1 MLRYANA
8 LNARSF
14 HRTGRDFVRINE
26 PPPLRDS
33 MDVPPGL
40 ALLSV
45 AMPSQAQ
52 DFPTRPVRIVV
63 PAAPGGSFDAL
74 ARILAQALSERW
86 PQRMIV
92 DNRPGGGGNI
102 GAGAVAKADPDG
114 YTLLTWNDSLLI
126 NPWLFKEV
134 PFDPKKDF
142 TPVSLSMYSPNV
154 LAAHPSSG
162 IKTFEEFLKAARA
175 APGKLNY
182 GSPGNGSPGHLSAEI
197 LKQLAKIDVV
207 HVPYRGAGP
216 AIIDLVAGQIPL
228 GMVAIPGAIGH
239 IRSGTLVGL
248 AVTSRE
254 RVKAMPTVPT
264 IAEAGVPD
272 YQINAFHGILAPAG
286 TPPAIV
292 AKLEKDITEVLK
304 SPAVNQ
310 KLIDL
315 GFDPVAGSGAE
326 SRRHYR
332 SRSADLARR
341 GAEVRRQGRMTPTKR
356 LVRPKQ
362 ALRYPACAIFI
373 SEPSILLSCECTS
386 ASIGAVCCQMS
397 PILKNYPS
405 LFDNLLPPSRSPL

>member
-1 MLRYANA
+1 MKHRGFANPWGA
-8 LNARSF
+8 TL
-14 HRTGRDFVRINE
+14 V
-26 PPPLRDS
+26 L
-33 MDVPPGL
+33 L
-40 ALLSV
+40 LLSV
-45 AMPSQAQ
+45 AMPSKAQ
-52 DFPTRPVRIVV
+52 DYPSRPVRIVV

-74 ARILAQALSERW
+74 ARILAQGLSERW

-162 IKTFEEFLKAARA
+162 IKTFEEFLKGARA
-175 APGKLNY
+175 TPGKLNY

-197 LKQLAKIDVV
+197 LKQLAQIDVV

-216 AIIDLVAGQIPL
+216 AILDLVAGQIPL

-248 AVTSRE
+248 AVTSSE

-304 SPAVNQ
+304 SPAVSQ

-315 GFDPVAGSGAE
+315 GFDPIAGSGA
-326 SRRHYR
+326 
-332 SRSADLARR
+332 DLAAIIDRDLPIWR
-341 GAEVRRQGRMTPTKR
+341 DVVQKSGAKVE
-356 LVRPKQ
+356 
-362 ALRYPACAIFI
+362 
-373 SEPSILLSCECTS
+373 
-386 ASIGAVCCQMS
+386 
-397 PILKNYPS
+397 
-405 LFDNLLPPSRSPL
+405 

>member
-1 MLRYANA
+1 M
-8 LNARSF
+8 
-14 HRTGRDFVRINE
+14 HRHRFATLWIWV
-26 PPPLRDS
+26 
-33 MDVPPGL
+33 L
-40 ALLSV
+40 ALCLLFV

-52 DFPTRPVRIVV
+52 DYPTRPVRIVV

-74 ARILAQALSERW
+74 ARILAQGLSERW

-102 GAGAVAKADPDG
+102 GASAVAKADPDG

-126 NPWLFKEV
+126 NPWLFKDV
-134 PFDPKKDF
+134 PFDPKNDF
-142 TPVSLSMYSPNV
+142 TPISLSMYSPNV

-162 IKTFEEFLKAARA
+162 LKNFSEFLIAARA

-197 LKQLAKIDVV
+197 LKQLAKIDIV

-239 IRSGTLVGL
+239 VKSGTLVAL

-304 SPAVNQ
+304 SPAVSQ

-315 GFDPVAGSGAE
+315 GFDPVAGSGA
-326 SRRHYR
+326 
-332 SRSADLARR
+332 DLAAIIDRDLPIWR
-341 GAEVRRQGRMTPTKR
+341 DVVQKSGAKVE
-356 LVRPKQ
+356 
-362 ALRYPACAIFI
+362 
-373 SEPSILLSCECTS
+373 
-386 ASIGAVCCQMS
+386 
-397 PILKNYPS
+397 
-405 LFDNLLPPSRSPL
+405 

>member
-1 MLRYANA
+1 M
-8 LNARSF
+8 F
-14 HRTGRDFVRINE
+14 HRRFATPCMSV
-26 PPPLRDS
+26 L
-33 MDVPPGL
+33 VL
-40 ALLSV
+40 LLLSV
-45 AMPSQAQ
+45 ATPSEGQ
-52 DFPTRPVRIVV
+52 DYPTRPVRIVV

-74 ARILAQALSERW
+74 AQILAQGLSERW
-86 PQRMIV
+86 PHRMIV

-134 PFDPKKDF
+134 PFDPRKDF
-142 TPVSLSMYSPNV
+142 TPISLSMYSPNV
-154 LAAHPSSG
+154 LAAHPSAG
-162 IKTFEEFLKAARA
+162 IKSFDEFLKAARA

-197 LKQLAKIDVV
+197 LKQLAKVDVV

-228 GMVAIPGAIGH
+228 GMIAIPGAIGH
-239 IRSGTLVGL
+239 IKSGTLVGL

-292 AKLEKDITEVLK
+292 AKLERDITEVLK
-304 SPAVNQ
+304 SPAVSQ

-315 GFDPVAGSGAE
+315 GFDPVAGSGAALATIID
-326 SRRHYR
+326 R
-332 SRSADLARR
+332 DLPVWRDVVQKS
-341 GAEVRRQGRMTPTKR
+341 GAKVE
-356 LVRPKQ
+356 
-362 ALRYPACAIFI
+362 
-373 SEPSILLSCECTS
+373 
-386 ASIGAVCCQMS
+386 
-397 PILKNYPS
+397 
-405 LFDNLLPPSRSPL
+405 

>member
-1 MLRYANA
+1 M
-8 LNARSF
+8 F
-14 HRTGRDFVRINE
+14 HRRFATPCMSVLVF
-26 PPPLRDS
+26 L
-33 MDVPPGL
+33 
-40 ALLSV
+40 LLSV
-45 AMPSQAQ
+45 ATPSQGQ
-52 DFPTRPVRIVV
+52 DYPTRPVRIVV

-74 ARILAQALSERW
+74 ARILAQGLSERW
-86 PQRMIV
+86 PHRMIV

-134 PFDPKKDF
+134 PFDPRRDF
-142 TPVSLSMYSPNV
+142 TPISLSMYSPNV
-154 LAAHPSSG
+154 LAAHPSAG
-162 IKTFEEFLKAARA
+162 IKSFDEFLKAARA

-197 LKQLAKIDVV
+197 LKQLAKVDVV

-228 GMVAIPGAIGH
+228 GMIAIPGAIGH
-239 IRSGTLVGL
+239 IKSGTLVGL

-292 AKLEKDITEVLK
+292 AKLERDITEVLK
-304 SPAVNQ
+304 SPAVSQ

-315 GFDPVAGSGAE
+315 GFDPVAGS
-326 SRRHYR
+326 
-332 SRSADLARR
+332 SADLATIIDRDLPIWR
-341 GAEVRRQGRMTPTKR
+341 DVVQKSGAKVE
-356 LVRPKQ
+356 
-362 ALRYPACAIFI
+362 
-373 SEPSILLSCECTS
+373 
-386 ASIGAVCCQMS
+386 
-397 PILKNYPS
+397 
-405 LFDNLLPPSRSPL
+405 

>member
-1 MLRYANA
+1 M
-8 LNARSF
+8 
-14 HRTGRDFVRINE
+14 
-26 PPPLRDS
+26 
-33 MDVPPGL
+33 
-40 ALLSV
+40 
-45 AMPSQAQ
+45 
-52 DFPTRPVRIVV
+52 V

-74 ARILAQALSERW
+74 ARILAQGLSERW
-86 PQRMIV
+86 PHRMIV

-142 TPVSLSMYSPNV
+142 TPISLSMYSPNV
-154 LAAHPSSG
+154 LAAHPSAG
-162 IKTFEEFLKAARA
+162 IKTFDEFLKSARA

-197 LKQLAKIDVV
+197 LKQLAMIDVV

-228 GMVAIPGAIGH
+228 GMIAIPGAIGH
-239 IRSGTLVGL
+239 IKSGTLVGL

-292 AKLEKDITEVLK
+292 AKLERDITEVLK
-304 SPAVNQ
+304 SPAVSQ

-315 GFDPVAGSGAE
+315 GFDPVAGSGAALAAIID
-326 SRRHYR
+326 R
-332 SRSADLARR
+332 DLPVWRDVVQKS
-341 GAEVRRQGRMTPTKR
+341 GAKVE
-356 LVRPKQ
+356 
-362 ALRYPACAIFI
+362 
-373 SEPSILLSCECTS
+373 
-386 ASIGAVCCQMS
+386 
-397 PILKNYPS
+397 
-405 LFDNLLPPSRSPL
+405 

>member
-1 MLRYANA
+1 MSVLV
-8 LNARSF
+8 L
-14 HRTGRDFVRINE
+14 
-26 PPPLRDS
+26 L
-33 MDVPPGL
+33 
-40 ALLSV
+40 LLSV
-45 AMPSQAQ
+45 ATPSEGQ
-52 DFPTRPVRIVV
+52 DYPTRPVRIVV

-74 ARILAQALSERW
+74 ARILAQGLSERW
-86 PQRMIV
+86 PHRMIV

-134 PFDPKKDF
+134 PFDPRKDF
-142 TPVSLSMYSPNV
+142 TPISLSMYSPNV
-154 LAAHPSSG
+154 LAAHPSAG
-162 IKTFEEFLKAARA
+162 IKSFDEFLKAARA

-197 LKQLAKIDVV
+197 LKQLAKVDVV

-228 GMVAIPGAIGH
+228 GMIAIPGAIGH
-239 IRSGTLVGL
+239 IKSGTLVGL

-292 AKLEKDITEVLK
+292 AKLERDITEVLK
-304 SPAVNQ
+304 SPAVSQ

-315 GFDPVAGSGAE
+315 GFDPVAGSGAALATIID
-326 SRRHYR
+326 R
-332 SRSADLARR
+332 DLPVWRDVVQKS
-341 GAEVRRQGRMTPTKR
+341 GAKVE
-356 LVRPKQ
+356 
-362 ALRYPACAIFI
+362 
-373 SEPSILLSCECTS
+373 
-386 ASIGAVCCQMS
+386 
-397 PILKNYPS
+397 
-405 LFDNLLPPSRSPL
+405 

>member
-1 MLRYANA
+1 MAVPMKRRRFANSWLGA
-8 LNARSF
+8 VVFL
-14 HRTGRDFVRINE
+14 
-26 PPPLRDS
+26 
-33 MDVPPGL
+33 
-40 ALLSV
+40 LLSG
-45 AMPSQAQ
+45 ALPIQAQ
-52 DFPTRPVRIVV
+52 DYPTRPVRIVV

-74 ARILAQALSERW
+74 ARILAQGLSERW

-142 TPVSLSMYSPNV
+142 TPISLSMYSPNV

-197 LKQLAKIDVV
+197 LKQLAKIDIV

-239 IRSGTLVGL
+239 VKSGSLVAL
-248 AVTSRE
+248 AVTSSE

-272 YQINAFHGILAPAG
+272 YQINAFHGILAPGG

-304 SPAVNQ
+304 SPAVSQ
-310 KLIDL
+310 KLVDL
-315 GFDPVAGSGAE
+315 GFDPVAGSGAALAAIME
-326 SRRHYR
+326 R
-332 SRSADLARR
+332 DLPIWRDVVQKA
-341 GAEVRRQGRMTPTKR
+341 GVR
-356 LVRPKQ
+356 V
-362 ALRYPACAIFI
+362 
-373 SEPSILLSCECTS
+373 E
-386 ASIGAVCCQMS
+386 
-397 PILKNYPS
+397 
-405 LFDNLLPPSRSPL
+405 

>member
-1 MLRYANA
+1 MSHQRFAT
-8 LNARSF
+8 SW
-14 HRTGRDFVRINE
+14 TFV
-26 PPPLRDS
+26 
-33 MDVPPGL
+33 L
-40 ALLSV
+40 ALLSLLV
-45 AMPSQAQ
+45 IVPCQAQ
-52 DFPTRPVRIVV
+52 DYPTRPVRIVV

-74 ARILAQALSERW
+74 ARILAQGLSERW

-126 NPWLFKEV
+126 NPWLFKDV
-134 PFDPKKDF
+134 TFDPRKDF
-142 TPVSLSMYSPNV
+142 TTISLSMYSPNV

-182 GSPGNGSPGHLSAEI
+182 GSPGNGSPGHLSVEI
-197 LKQLAKIDVV
+197 LKQLAKIDIV

-239 IRSGTLVGL
+239 VKSGTLVAL
-248 AVTSRE
+248 AVTSSE

-304 SPAVNQ
+304 SPAVSQ

-326 SRRHYR
+326 LAAIMER
-332 SRSADLARR
+332 DLPVWRDVVQKS
-341 GAEVRRQGRMTPTKR
+341 GAKVE
-356 LVRPKQ
+356 
-362 ALRYPACAIFI
+362 
-373 SEPSILLSCECTS
+373 
-386 ASIGAVCCQMS
+386 
-397 PILKNYPS
+397 
-405 LFDNLLPPSRSPL
+405 

>member
-1 MLRYANA
+1 MKHRGFANPWGA
-8 LNARSF
+8 TL
-14 HRTGRDFVRINE
+14 V
-26 PPPLRDS
+26 L
-33 MDVPPGL
+33 L
-40 ALLSV
+40 LLSG
-45 AMPSQAQ
+45 AMPSKAQ
-52 DFPTRPVRIVV
+52 DYPSRPVRIVV

-74 ARILAQALSERW
+74 ARILAQGLSERW

-162 IKTFEEFLKAARA
+162 IKTFEEFLKGARA
-175 APGKLNY
+175 TPGKLNY

-197 LKQLAKIDVV
+197 LKQLAQIDVV

-216 AIIDLVAGQIPL
+216 AILDLVAGQIPL

-248 AVTSRE
+248 AVTSSE

-304 SPAVNQ
+304 SPAVSQ

-315 GFDPVAGSGAE
+315 GFDPIAGSGA
-326 SRRHYR
+326 
-332 SRSADLARR
+332 DLAAIIDRDLPIWR
-341 GAEVRRQGRMTPTKR
+341 DVVQKSGAKVE
-356 LVRPKQ
+356 
-362 ALRYPACAIFI
+362 
-373 SEPSILLSCECTS
+373 
-386 ASIGAVCCQMS
+386 
-397 PILKNYPS
+397 
-405 LFDNLLPPSRSPL
+405 

>member
-1 MLRYANA
+1 MSVL
-8 LNARSF
+8 
-14 HRTGRDFVRINE
+14 V
-26 PPPLRDS
+26 
-33 MDVPPGL
+33 
-40 ALLSV
+40 LLLLTV
-45 AMPSQAQ
+45 ATPTQGQ
-52 DFPTRPVRIVV
+52 DYPTRPVRIVV

-74 ARILAQALSERW
+74 ARILAQGLSERW
-86 PQRMIV
+86 PHRMIV

-134 PFDPKKDF
+134 PFDPRKDF
-142 TPVSLSMYSPNV
+142 TPISLSMYSPNV
-154 LAAHPSSG
+154 LAAHPSAG
-162 IKTFEEFLKAARA
+162 IKTFDEFLKAARA

-228 GMVAIPGAIGH
+228 GMIAIPGAIGH
-239 IRSGTLVGL
+239 IKSGTLVGL
-248 AVTSRE
+248 AVTSSE

-292 AKLEKDITEVLK
+292 AKLERDITEVLK
-304 SPAVNQ
+304 SPAVSQ

-315 GFDPVAGSGAE
+315 GFDPVAGSGAALAAIID
-326 SRRHYR
+326 R
-332 SRSADLARR
+332 DLPVWRDVVQKS
-341 GAEVRRQGRMTPTKR
+341 GAKVE
-356 LVRPKQ
+356 
-362 ALRYPACAIFI
+362 
-373 SEPSILLSCECTS
+373 
-386 ASIGAVCCQMS
+386 
-397 PILKNYPS
+397 
-405 LFDNLLPPSRSPL
+405 

>member
-1 MLRYANA
+1 MSVL
-8 LNARSF
+8 
-14 HRTGRDFVRINE
+14 V
-26 PPPLRDS
+26 
-33 MDVPPGL
+33 
-40 ALLSV
+40 LLLLPV
-45 AMPSQAQ
+45 ATPSQGQ
-52 DFPTRPVRIVV
+52 DYPTRPVRIVV

-74 ARILAQALSERW
+74 ARILAQSLSERW
-86 PQRMIV
+86 PHRMIV

-142 TPVSLSMYSPNV
+142 TPISLSMYSPNV
-154 LAAHPSSG
+154 LAAHPSAG
-162 IKTFEEFLKAARA
+162 IKTFDEFLKAARA

-228 GMVAIPGAIGH
+228 GMIAIPGAIGH
-239 IRSGTLVGL
+239 IKSGTLVGL

-292 AKLEKDITEVLK
+292 AKLERDITEVLK
-304 SPAVNQ
+304 SPAVSQ

-315 GFDPVAGSGAE
+315 GFDPVAGSGAALGAIID
-326 SRRHYR
+326 R
-332 SRSADLARR
+332 DLPVWRDVVQKS
-341 GAEVRRQGRMTPTKR
+341 GAKVE
-356 LVRPKQ
+356 
-362 ALRYPACAIFI
+362 
-373 SEPSILLSCECTS
+373 
-386 ASIGAVCCQMS
+386 
-397 PILKNYPS
+397 
-405 LFDNLLPPSRSPL
+405 

>member
-1 MLRYANA
+1 MSVL
-8 LNARSF
+8 
-14 HRTGRDFVRINE
+14 V
-26 PPPLRDS
+26 
-33 MDVPPGL
+33 
-40 ALLSV
+40 LLLLTV
-45 AMPSQAQ
+45 ATPTQGQ
-52 DFPTRPVRIVV
+52 DYPTRPVRIVV

-74 ARILAQALSERW
+74 ARILAQGLSERW
-86 PQRMIV
+86 PHRMIV

-134 PFDPKKDF
+134 PFDPRKDF
-142 TPVSLSMYSPNV
+142 TPISLSMYSPNV
-154 LAAHPSSG
+154 LAAHPSAG
-162 IKTFEEFLKAARA
+162 IKTFDEFLKAARA

-228 GMVAIPGAIGH
+228 GMIAIPGAIGH
-239 IRSGTLVGL
+239 IKSGTLVGL

-292 AKLEKDITEVLK
+292 AKLERDITEVLK
-304 SPAVNQ
+304 SPAVSQ

-315 GFDPVAGSGAE
+315 GFDPVAGSGAALGAIID
-326 SRRHYR
+326 R
-332 SRSADLARR
+332 DLPVWRDVVQKS
-341 GAEVRRQGRMTPTKR
+341 GAKVE
-356 LVRPKQ
+356 
-362 ALRYPACAIFI
+362 
-373 SEPSILLSCECTS
+373 
-386 ASIGAVCCQMS
+386 
-397 PILKNYPS
+397 
-405 LFDNLLPPSRSPL
+405 

>member
-1 MLRYANA
+1 MVQRRFATSL
-8 LNARSF
+8 LVLS
-14 HRTGRDFVRINE
+14 
-26 PPPLRDS
+26 
-33 MDVPPGL
+33 
-40 ALLSV
+40 LLSI
-45 AMPSQAQ
+45 AMPSGAQ

-162 IKTFEEFLKAARA
+162 IKTFEEFLRAARA

-228 GMVAIPGAIGH
+228 GMIAIPGAIGH
-239 IRSGTLVGL
+239 IKAATLTGL

-272 YQINAFHGILAPAG
+272 YQINAFHGILVPAG

-304 SPAVNQ
+304 SPAVSQ

-315 GFDPVAGSGAE
+315 GFDPIAGSAAEFAAIIDRDLPVWRDVVQKSGAKVE
-326 SRRHYR
+326 
-332 SRSADLARR
+332 
-341 GAEVRRQGRMTPTKR
+341 
-356 LVRPKQ
+356 
-362 ALRYPACAIFI
+362 
-373 SEPSILLSCECTS
+373 
-386 ASIGAVCCQMS
+386 
-397 PILKNYPS
+397 
-405 LFDNLLPPSRSPL
+405 

>member
-1 MLRYANA
+1 
-8 LNARSF
+8 
-14 HRTGRDFVRINE
+14 
-26 PPPLRDS
+26 
-33 MDVPPGL
+33 
-40 ALLSV
+40 
-45 AMPSQAQ
+45 
-52 DFPTRPVRIVV
+52 V

-74 ARILAQALSERW
+74 ARILAQGLSERW
-86 PQRMIV
+86 PHRMIV

-142 TPVSLSMYSPNV
+142 TPISLSMYSPNV
-154 LAAHPSSG
+154 LAAHPSAG
-162 IKTFEEFLKAARA
+162 IKTFDEFLKAARA

-228 GMVAIPGAIGH
+228 GMIAIPGAIGH
-239 IRSGTLVGL
+239 IKSGTLVGL

-292 AKLEKDITEVLK
+292 AKLERDITEVLK
-304 SPAVNQ
+304 SPAVSQ

-315 GFDPVAGSGAE
+315 GFDPVAGSGAALAAIID
-326 SRRHYR
+326 R
-332 SRSADLARR
+332 DLPVWRDVVQKS
-341 GAEVRRQGRMTPTKR
+341 GAKVE
-356 LVRPKQ
+356 
-362 ALRYPACAIFI
+362 
-373 SEPSILLSCECTS
+373 
-386 ASIGAVCCQMS
+386 
-397 PILKNYPS
+397 
-405 LFDNLLPPSRSPL
+405 

>member
-1 MLRYANA
+1 MNRRRFATLWM
-8 LNARSF
+8 
-14 HRTGRDFVRINE
+14 FV
-26 PPPLRDS
+26 
-33 MDVPPGL
+33 L

-45 AMPSQAQ
+45 AMPGQAQ
-52 DFPTRPVRIVV
+52 DYPTRPVRIVV

-74 ARILAQALSERW
+74 ARILAQGLSERW

-162 IKTFEEFLKAARA
+162 IKTFEEFLKGARA
-175 APGKLNY
+175 TPGKLNY

-197 LKQLAKIDVV
+197 LKQLAQIDVV

-216 AIIDLVAGQIPL
+216 AILDLVAGQIPL

-248 AVTSRE
+248 AVTSSE

-304 SPAVNQ
+304 SPAVSQ

-315 GFDPVAGSGAE
+315 GFDPVAGSGA
-326 SRRHYR
+326 
-332 SRSADLARR
+332 DLAAIIDRDLR
-341 GAEVRRQGRMTPTKR
+341 IWRDVVQKSGAKVE
-356 LVRPKQ
+356 
-362 ALRYPACAIFI
+362 
-373 SEPSILLSCECTS
+373 
-386 ASIGAVCCQMS
+386 
-397 PILKNYPS
+397 
-405 LFDNLLPPSRSPL
+405 